1 MTQKES
7 HFFGHPVHTKVLDKK
22 HQFSEEYLL
31 SQMYRKKAKS
41 SLSKSTMIM
50 CIANGGTVLRKA
62 GQILA
67 NIDKY
72 LDKC

>member
-1 MTQKES
+1 MWKENNN
-7 HFFGHPVHTKVLDKK
+7 
-22 HQFSEEYLL
+22 FSEYLL

-62 GQILA
+62 GQIFGQMLA
-67 NIDKY
+67 NI
-72 LDKC
+72 